1 MRNDLS
7 ATALAELEIGSGQDH
22 NARHERHTRMLDATY
37 EPVHW
42 GWVVA
47 LILVLCVGV
56 FSIGH
61 NWPVSF
67 NPFAR

>member
-1 MRNDLS
+1 MSGDLS
-7 ATALAELEIGSGQDH
+7 PTALAELEIGSAQDH
-22 NARHERHTRMLDATY
+22 NARHERHTRMLSAAY

-47 LILVLCVGV
+47 LILLLCVGV